1 MQTLAEYC
9 RPFKDANAIWPS
21 LPVCA
26 DARERWWRQWLNHS
40 RAERPWD
47 ALRLLLPQLLL
58 SPGNNVRSGE
68 AYQRL
73 VMRGEPAQA
82 ADLEQA
88 PRLHDPAGP
97 SISLAAHPTGAVP
110 VLSFSDHRDFV
121 LAVRCLANR
130 CEAVPVQPTVHA
142 QAISGLIHWG
152 LIREVDR
159 RTRCQILLL
168 HRAPYSSLPADTI
181 PDQPSADRWIELSQ
195 IWRLEHE
202 LTHIACRR
210 LVGEMRINL
219 YDELVADALG
229 MTAALGRFDADLF
242 RRGLGLSQNAHPNND
257 ARAHVYVSTLEAA
270 HHHQAFQM
278 VLQRSSELETLIAEH
293 QWPMEA
299 MPLLAKLVRGQLNQP
314 LTDGAGCSAA
324 SEPDGGC
331 ASRA

>member
-9 RPFKDANAIWPS
+9 RPFKEANAIWPS
-21 LPVCA
+21 LPLGA
-26 DARERWWRQWLNHS
+26 DARERWWSEWLMTHS
-40 RAERPWD
+40 RADRPWD

-58 SPGNNVRSGE
+58 TPGENVRSGE

-82 ADLEQA
+82 ADLAQA
-88 PRLHDPAGP
+88 PGLHDPAGP
-97 SISLAAHPTGAVP
+97 SISLAPHPTGAVP
-110 VLSFSDHRDFV
+110 VLSFRDHRDFV

-242 RRGLGLSQNAHPNND
+242 RRGLGLSIDAHPDSD
-257 ARAHVYVSTLEAA
+257 ARAHVYVSTLEASE
-270 HHHQAFQM
+270 HHEAFQL
-278 VLQRSSELETLIAEH
+278 VLQRASELEGLINKR
-293 QWPMEA
+293 QWPIEA
-299 MPLLAKLVRGQLNQP
+299 MPLLAKLVRGQLDQP
-314 LTDGAGCSAA
+314 LTDGAGSAAA
-324 SEPDGGC
+324 SEPD
-331 ASRA
+331 